1 MSSITPIEFIDDI
14 SDCCILQKRRENEID
29 RFMKYTILI
38 YAFFNVNKR
47 SIENNLRIIIKSGY
61 TNQALYQR
69 KVIYNF

>member
-47 SIENNLRIIIKSGY
+47 STKSNIQFLIKY
-61 TNQALYQR
+61 QPTN
-69 KVIYNF
+69 VE